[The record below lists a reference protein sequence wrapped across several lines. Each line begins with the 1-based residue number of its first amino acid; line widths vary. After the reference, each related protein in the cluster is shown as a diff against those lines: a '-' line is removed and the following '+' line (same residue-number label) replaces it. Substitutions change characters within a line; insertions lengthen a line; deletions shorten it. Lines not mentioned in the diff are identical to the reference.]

1 MIAPSTPATRP
12 STISTNLTSRSVA
25 PSDASMPRARCLRWA
40 ITVNAA
46 DATSPMKARPSTE
59 TISTIVA
66 GDTMVSVGCG
76 AVTVAFL
83 GMTLPAA
90 DAAAESID
98 IPRKI
103 RTFCGGDPATWPGGT
118 RANSSSRFDGFSTM
132 PVTIKARP
140 ALAPAEAGT
149 CQTEPIRS
157 P

>member
-1 MIAPSTPATRP
+1 
-12 STISTNLTSRSVA
+12 
-25 PSDASMPRARCLRWA
+25 MPRARCLRWA

-46 DATSPMKARPSTE
+46 EATRPMKARPSTE

-66 GDTMVSVGCG
+66 GDMIVSEGCG
-76 AVTVAFL
+76 ALTVAL
-83 GMTLPAA
+83 PGMTSPAA
-90 DAAAESID
+90 AAAAESSD
-98 IPRKI
+98 TPRKI
-103 RTFCGGDPATWPGGT
+103 RTFCGAANWPGGT

-132 PVTIKARP
+132 PVTVKARP

>member
-1 MIAPSTPATRP
+1 
-12 STISTNLTSRSVA
+12 
-25 PSDASMPRARCLRWA
+25 
-40 ITVNAA
+40 
-46 DATSPMKARPSTE
+46 MKARPSTE

-66 GDTMVSVGCG
+66 GEMMESVGCG

-90 DAAAESID
+90 DAAAESMP

-103 RTFCGGDPATWPGGT
+103 RTFCGEASPAPWPGGT

-132 PVTIKARP
+132 PVTVKARP

-157 P
+157 R